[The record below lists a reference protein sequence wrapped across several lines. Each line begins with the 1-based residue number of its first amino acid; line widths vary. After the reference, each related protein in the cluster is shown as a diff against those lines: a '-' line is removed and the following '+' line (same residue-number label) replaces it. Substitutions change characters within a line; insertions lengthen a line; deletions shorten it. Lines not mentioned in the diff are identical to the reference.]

1 MSEKKLKSDIQET
14 DLNHTPDKKK
24 KKKKTAIAAGGRG
37 PKFYGVIAAC
47 VVGVLLLVY
56 LLLSVYFMDHF
67 FVNTT
72 INGVKFS
79 GKSVKAV
86 EKHFQNSVKGYELTV
101 LEKDQAQDVIK
112 GTDISLAY
120 EKNNDLKK
128 ALHKQNA
135 FSWPVSIFSKKSVE
149 VEVDVAY
156 DEQAL
161 DQKIEELKC
170 LKVEQVA
177 PVSAKPKY
185 DGDKYVVEPEV
196 IGTQVNKEVLKE
208 KVLKSISGFREQLDM
223 EAEGCYQ
230 APKFTSESEEV
241 KKAADMMNTYSKASI
256 TYDMNPHTE
265 IVDKTLI
272 STWLTVDDDM
282 NVTFDTE
289 AVKAWL
295 ATFGEKYDT
304 QGTTRSFTTPSG
316 KSATVS
322 GGSYGWSV
330 DEETELES
338 LQNNIKNGEVVTR
351 EPAYYIGGR
360 AATHAMPDWGN
371 TYAEVDLSAQYMW
384 YVVDGAVVLETAV
397 VTGEPIPE
405 KETPTGTYDILE
417 KSLNKTLVGEI
428 KPETGK
434 PEYETP
440 VDYWMR
446 ITWTGI
452 GFHDANWQSA
462 FGGGLYQTPGIGSH
476 GCINMP
482 PSLASS
488 LYNMIPV
495 GTPVI
500 MHY

>member
-1 MSEKKLKSDIQET
+1 MS
-14 DLNHTPDKKK
+14 KKK
-24 KKKKTAIAAGGRG
+24 VQSKRHEPDLSHTTKKKKTAGEKGA
-37 PKFYGVIAAC
+37 KFYCIIMAC
-47 VVGVLLLVY
+47 LVGVLLLIY
-56 LLLSVYFMDHF
+56 LLLAVYFMDHF

-86 EKHFQNSVKGYELTV
+86 EKHFKDSVSGYELTV
-101 LEKDQAQDVIK
+101 IEKAQAKDVIK

-120 EKNNDLKK
+120 EENDDLKK

-135 FSWPVSIFSKKSVE
+135 FAWPAAIFSGKNVE
-149 VEVDVAY
+149 VEVEVAY
-156 DEQAL
+156 DEGAL
-161 DQKIEELKC
+161 DQKIEEMQC
-170 LKVEQVA
+170 LQVEQIPA
-177 PVSAKPKY
+177 VSAKPKF
-185 DGDKYVVEPEV
+185 DGEKYVVEPEV
-196 IGTQVNKEVLKE
+196 IGTQVNKDVLKE
-208 KVLKSISGFREQLDM
+208 KVHKSISGFQKELDM

-230 APKFTSESEEV
+230 TPKFTSESEEV
-241 KKAADMMNTYSKASI
+241 KKAVDQMNAYAKASI

-265 IVDKTLI
+265 VVDKALI
-272 STWLTVDDDM
+272 TTWLTVDEEM
-282 NVTFDTE
+282 QIVFDTE

-295 ATFGEKYDT
+295 SAFGEKYDT
-304 QGTTRSFTTPSG
+304 QGTTRTFTTPTG

-322 GGSYGWSV
+322 GGTYGWSV
-330 DEETELES
+330 DEDTELEN
-338 LQNNIKNGEVVTR
+338 LQNSIRNGEVVTR
-351 EPAYYIGGR
+351 EPAYYLGGR

-371 TYAEVDLSAQYMW
+371 TYAEVDLTEQYMW
-384 YVVDGAVVLETAV
+384 YIVDGAVALETAV

-417 KSLNKTLVGEI
+417 KSLNKTLVGAIE
-428 KPETGK
+428 PETGK

-462 FGGGLYQTPGIGSH
+462 FGGALYQTPGIGSH

-482 PSLASS
+482 PSLAAS